1 MRPGDYDESDA
12 KIALPDKGS
21 RPRTKTRP
29 EHADAEQAMVVSVD
43 RGRWGCVLGGD
54 IDRHVTAMRARELG
68 RTPIVVGDH
77 VDVVGDLSGRPDT
90 LARIVRR
97 GPRRTVLRR
106 TADDTDPTERV
117 VVANADQLL
126 IVVALAD
133 PPPRTGLVDRTLIAA
148 YTGGLIPIL
157 CLTKTDLAPAAPFA
171 EQYADLDLEVI
182 IAGRDDPLDAVA
194 HLLAGKITVLLG
206 HSGVGK
212 STLVNRL
219 VPEAHRA
226 VGEVTDIGRGR
237 HTSTQSVALPFDHD
251 GWVID
256 TPGIRSFGLAHIK
269 PDDVVVAFSDLA
281 EAIKDCPRGCGHMG
295 PPADPECALDTLT
308 GPAARRVAAARR
320 LLAALREGEP
330 SAFGLRPHP
339 LQVGL
344 HVLLPFGQPVGDD
357 PGLLVRHRHDR
368 RRQPGRS
375 RAHPAPLPDQDAI
388 ASRLNLERPRRAGSL
403 RSDNVVHPTALV
415 LDFDDLAH
423 RRPFPECLMLTAA
436 VKTRADFDGGGAIEP
451 IDALQF
457 C

>member
-1 MRPGDYDESDA
+1 MRPGDYDESDV
-12 KIALPDKGS
+12 KIRSGKGS

-29 EHADAEQAMVVSVD
+29 EHADAKPAMVISVD
-43 RGRWGCVLGGD
+43 RGRWGCALDGD
-54 IDRHVTAMRARELG
+54 AERRVTAMRARELG
-68 RTPIVVGDH
+68 RTPIVVGDQ
-77 VDVVGDLSGRPDT
+77 VDIVGDLSGRHDT

-148 YTGGLIPIL
+148 YAGGLFPIL
-157 CLTKTDLAPAAPFA
+157 CLTKTDLAPAEPFA
-171 EQYADLDLEVI
+171 EQFADLDLAVI

-194 HLLAGKITVLLG
+194 HLLDGKITVLLG

-219 VPEAHRA
+219 VPEAHRP

-237 HTSTQSVALPFDHD
+237 HTSTQSVAFPLDAGRHS

-269 PDDVVVAFSDLA
+269 PDDVMLAFSDLA
-281 EAIKDCPRGCGHMG
+281 EAIEDCPRGCGHLG

-308 GPAARRVAAARR
+308 GPAERRVAAARR
-320 LLAALREGEP
+320 LLAAMREG
-330 SAFGLRPHP
+330 SA
-339 LQVGL
+339 
-344 HVLLPFGQPVGDD
+344 
-357 PGLLVRHRHDR
+357 
-368 RRQPGRS
+368 
-375 RAHPAPLPDQDAI
+375 
-388 ASRLNLERPRRAGSL
+388 
-403 RSDNVVHPTALV
+403 
-415 LDFDDLAH
+415 
-423 RRPFPECLMLTAA
+423 
-436 VKTRADFDGGGAIEP
+436 
-451 IDALQF
+451 
-457 C
+457 